1 LDGQPVMAMFRR
13 SQKSPSALRR
23 RQQEIEQ
30 REAELREKVEKLE
43 RMVINTPASAK
54 KTSLGARE
62 KPAKEEGQGDKQLH
76 VSIALED
83 SNYFDKSGSSPRRP
97 RSLRKERREGRIV
110 FLLLVAALAAAI
122 IWLMS
127 HLHF

>member
-13 SQKSPSALRR
+13 SPKSPSALRR

-30 REAELREKVEKLE
+30 REAELREKVEKLQ
-43 RMVINTPASAK
+43 RVVTKVPQSAQD
-54 KTSLGARE
+54 TSS
-62 KPAKEEGQGDKQLH
+62 GQKRGIKDGTGDQQLH
-76 VSIALED
+76 VSVALED
-83 SNYFDKSGSSPRRP
+83 RNYFDKSGSRRRP
-97 RSLRKERREGRIV
+97 RSLRKERRQGRMV
-110 FLLLVAALAAAI
+110 FLLLAAALATAV